1 MKKSIL
7 SLFAAALLLTAISSI
22 SCSSNAAK
30 QAEADSIARADSIAK
45 ADSIARADSIANV
58 AKIFSKAPDKLREF
72 YRNYVFGTMEA
83 TGSVIDQYCTEKL
96 AQKLRDD
103 YEYEGGGYAIWDF
116 RSGNQD
122 GDSDASALTDVED
135 LGDGKF
141 KVHYFDMGVSSSCI
155 VTCIVSGDDVL
166 FDEIDTS
173 EK

>member
-1 MKKSIL
+1 MKKFLYVYCTLVLL
-7 SLFAAALLLTAISSI
+7 SLVVTTTGCNSSAKREQAI
-22 SCSSNAAK
+22 
-30 QAEADSIARADSIAK
+30 ADSIARADSIAK

-58 AKIFSKAPDKLREF
+58 TKVFGKAPDKLREF

-135 LGDGKF
+135 LGEGKF
-141 KVHYFDMGVSSSCI
+141 KVSYFDMGTSRSCI
-155 VTCIVSGDDVL
+155 ISCIVSGDDVL
-166 FDEIDTS
+166 FDEIDKS
-173 EK
+173 K